1 MKDQVDSLG
10 QTMALKRSLD
20 RAAKS
25 GESHAGRAAFARR
38 VRALLRSGE
47 QGQSMVEF
55 ALAMPAVLA
64 VITATFTF
72 SIAFYSQMTLTTAV
86 SAGAQDLQ
94 TIRQTTSDPCK
105 DTLTAIEAAA
115 PNLSAANISLTV
127 TINGTAEPGHTCTG
141 ATSVLAA
148 AQGEPVAVTATY
160 PCFLSIM
167 NAGYKANFIS
177 NCQLSAKATVY
188 EY

>member
-1 MKDQVDSLG
+1 MKDQIESLG

-25 GESHAGRAAFARR
+25 GESHVGRGALVRR

-72 SIAFYSQMTLTTAV
+72 SIAFYQQMTLTNAV
-86 SAGAQDLQ
+86 SAAAMDVQ
-94 TIRQTTSDPCK
+94 TIRLTTSDPCA
-105 DTLTAIEAAA
+105 DTLTALEAAG
-115 PNLSAANISLTV
+115 PTLKAASINLTV
-127 TINGTAEPGHTCTG
+127 TINGTAEPGQTCTG

-167 NAGYKANFIS
+167 NAGYKAHFIS